1 MAERPPKVQIEEIYD
16 ALKDLQKKFFV
27 LQTNVTKEQLD
38 VLQEG
43 ERSINFMRYSTIPRL
58 KVAFGLAE
66 VRKVNGFEQ
75 IVNKEW
81 KKPQQET
88 V

>member
-38 VLQEG
+38 VIQEA
-43 ERSINFMRYSTIPRL
+43 ERSINFIRYSTIPRL
-58 KVAFGLAE
+58 NLAFGLAE
-66 VRKVNGFEQ
+66 VRKVNGFKQ
-75 IVNKEW
+75 IVNKE
-81 KKPQQET
+81 
-88 V
+88 